1 MEEKKEHFVRPT
13 TERPPSLV
21 SLTLLAVIF
30 GLAAGFGG
38 YLVGKWLI
46 PSNLTFLSNQ
56 PDIKINLEQPLTS
69 VANKYD
75 ASIAGLYHAG
85 KVIVGIDG
93 PIFDRADYLGS
104 AVAVTSD
111 GWLMTTDQVLLTAQ
125 AKVVINDKVYDIDQ
139 IKKDV
144 FSGAIFVKIKTAN
157 LLAVNFQLTEGVKV
171 GERIFTDQELAN
183 SLNHS
188 FSTAVLGNIHFTTGA
203 YLSTD
208 SIDYYYQLAD
218 LSDSSLSMASPYFN
232 LKGDLIGL
240 SYKINQQVVLLPAD
254 YLKQAVKHLLDN
266 TERPIWGISY
276 IDLENNSGLEQKGN
290 YIYNVV
296 LNKAVLLNSPSYKAG
311 LKPKDRIISINN
323 DAVTKDRTITAILQ
337 NYRLGDKI
345 ILKVV
350 RDNKEIDLEIK

>member
-30 GLAAGFGG
+30 GVCAGFGG
-38 YLVGKWLI
+38 YLIGKWFI

-75 ASIAGLYHAG
+75 ASIAGLYRAG
-85 KVIVGIDG
+85 KVVSDISG
-93 PIFDRADYLGS
+93 PIFDRADYLGA

-111 GWLMTTDQVLLTAQ
+111 GWLMSTDQVPLTTQ
-125 AKVVINDKVYDIDQ
+125 TKVVINDKVYDIEQ
-139 IKKDV
+139 IKKDA
-144 FSGAIFVKIKTAN
+144 FSGAVFIKIKTN
-157 LLAVNFQLTEGVKV
+157 DLLAVNFQLTEGVKV
-171 GERIFTDQELAN
+171 GEKIFTDQELAN
-183 SLNHS
+183 SLDHA
-188 FSTAVLGNIHFTTGA
+188 FSTAVLSNTHFTTGF
-203 YLSTD
+203 YLSSD
-208 SIDYYYQLAD
+208 SIDYYYKLAD
-218 LSDSSLSMASPYFN
+218 LSAENLNIAAPYFN
-232 LKGDLIGL
+232 LKGELIGL
-240 SYKINQQVVLLPAD
+240 SYKINQQTVLLPAD

-276 IDLENNSGLEQKGN
+276 IDLENNVGLEEKGD
-290 YIYNVV
+290 YVYSSVS
-296 LNKAVLLNSPSYKAG
+296 NKAIVVNSLSFKAG
-311 LKPKDRIISINN
+311 LKAKDRIISINN
-323 DAVTKDRTITAILQ
+323 DAITKDRTITSILQ

-350 RDNKEIDLEIK
+350 RDGKEMDLEIK